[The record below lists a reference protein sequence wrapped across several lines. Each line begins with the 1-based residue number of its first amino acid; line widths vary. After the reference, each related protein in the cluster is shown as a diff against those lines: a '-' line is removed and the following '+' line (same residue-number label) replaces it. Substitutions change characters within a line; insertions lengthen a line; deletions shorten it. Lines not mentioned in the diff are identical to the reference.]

1 MITLSNLQPAP
12 RKRRKRVG
20 RGPGSGLGK
29 TAGRGHKGQNAR
41 AGAGKGPWFE
51 GGQTP
56 LYRRLGKRGFK
67 NPFRV
72 EFQVVN
78 LKDLE
83 ERFEPGEEVN
93 PDTLRARGLAKRR
106 MPVKLLAKG
115 ELTKPLK
122 VVVHK
127 ASKKAIEAVKA
138 AGGSVELLMKE
149 E

>member
-1 MITLSNLQPAP
+1 MITLSNLTPAP

-41 AGAGKGPWFE
+41 AGGGKGPWFE

-56 LYRRLGKRGFK
+56 LYRRLGKRGFN

-78 LKDLE
+78 LRDLE
-83 ERFEPGEEVN
+83 ERFEAGEEVN
-93 PDTLRARGLAKRR
+93 PDTLRARGLCKRK
-106 MPVKLLAKG
+106 MPIKLLADG

>member
-12 RKRRKRVG
+12 RRRRKRVG

-29 TAGRGHKGQNAR
+29 TAGKGQKGQNVR
-41 AGAGKGPWFE
+41 AGGGKGPWFE

-67 NPFRV
+67 NPFRL

-78 LKDLE
+78 LRDLE
-83 ERFEPGEEVN
+83 ERFEAGEEVN

-106 MPVKLLAKG
+106 MPVKLLADG

-138 AGGSVELLMKE
+138 AGGSIELLMKE